1 MGRKLTLSL
10 VVGIALVLGVAA
22 IAAAYGTPYVSCPL
36 STTGAGSNC
45 EFPVLRAVFGVGI
58 VPKKLPKHELAPV
71 AIELRGKVSTT
82 DGTHPS
88 ALREVTIDLD
98 RNIVIDATGLPVCR
112 AGGRDVSIRKA
123 CRSSI
128 VGSGKADFELAF
140 PEAPPIRSQSK
151 LTAYNTGV
159 KAGAITLVVVGSI
172 DVPAPRTIAIPVE
185 IDRVHTGRYGLRA
198 VAKVPVVAGGS
209 GSLIDFNLQI
219 KRLFDHRGSRMSYA
233 MARCPNR
240 QLETEVSTLLRN
252 EAHEPGVAAT
262 TVIKG
267 TLASPCTPSS

>member
-1 MGRKLTLSL
+1 MSL
-10 VVGIALVLGVAA
+10 VVGAALALGVAA
-22 IAAAYGTPYVSCPL
+22 IAIAYGTPYVSTCL
-36 STTGAGSNC
+36 RSAVGEGGGC
-45 EFPVLRAVFGVGI
+45 QGFPGLTVDFGVG
-58 VPKKLPKHELAPV
+58 VAPKKLPKHELAPV
-71 AIELRGKVSTT
+71 AIALRGKVSTT

-98 RNIVIDATGLPVCR
+98 RNIVVDATGLPVCR

-159 KAGAITLVVVGSI
+159 KAGAITLVVGSI
-172 DVPAPRTIAIPVE
+172 DVPAPRTIAIPIE

-240 QLETEVSTLLRN
+240 QLETEVSALLRN
-252 EAHEPGVAAT
+252 EAHEPGVAGT

-267 TLASPCTPSS
+267 TSAFPCTPSS